1 MRDEIAGMGA
11 RTPHEL
17 MRCAEV
23 SFIRDCAE
31 MAARSSLART
41 ESRWGL
47 YHERSDQPERDDEDW
62 LLPPRPAQGAPTE
75 RWSS

>member
-1 MRDEIAGMGA
+1 MTRGERIIERLFDRMRAEIAGMGA

-31 MAARSSLART
+31 IDRKSVV
-41 ESRWGL
+41 
-47 YHERSDQPERDDEDW
+47 
-62 LLPPRPAQGAPTE
+62 
-75 RWSS
+75 